1 MWVARGRQGAAQKP
15 GGSPICRTYHTT
27 AGGNITC
34 TAPWTVGWGSREWAG
49 WSAALSQRPESRFR
63 RQTALRTGQ
72 SGVAVTSPL
81 SLSHNGR
88 PALTNSTRS
97 VEPPKASLWSEDGD
111 DAATLQLLRP
121 VSRPPQP
128 VQLAHSLRASDEPP
142 EAPASQSSSASY
154 ASPRL
159 PCGVLPLLLH

>member
-1 MWVARGRQGAAQKP
+1 MVAVRP
-15 GGSPICRTYHTT
+15 GTGK
-27 AGGNITC
+27 
-34 TAPWTVGWGSREWAG
+34 
-49 WSAALSQRPESRFR
+49 SAATAEYIPT
-63 RQTALRTGQ
+63 QTALRTGQ

-81 SLSHNGR
+81 SPSHNGR

-97 VEPPKASLWSEDGD
+97 VEPPKASLWSKDAD
-111 DAATLQLLRP
+111 DAAALQLLRP

-128 VQLAHSLRASDEPP
+128 LQLAHSQRASDEPP

-159 PCGVLPLLLH
+159 PCGVLPSPHLHSRTIECFECMS

>member
-1 MWVARGRQGAAQKP
+1 M
-15 GGSPICRTYHTT
+15 
-27 AGGNITC
+27 
-34 TAPWTVGWGSREWAG
+34 
-49 WSAALSQRPESRFR
+49 
-63 RQTALRTGQ
+63 
-72 SGVAVTSPL
+72 TSPL

-142 EAPASQSSSASY
+142 EAPASQLLVRQLCLAPPTVRAPSSLVQFS
-154 ASPRL
+154 RIL
-159 PCGVLPLLLH
+159 P